1 MFLFIFIYLFLL
13 KYLIKLCFG
22 NYKKSFSSY
31 FFIPLIFLKGDN
43 ILDILLL
50 ILSSCSAIHH
60 SVRCDSP
67 IFHKITHLLDSM
79 AIVFITSYLLF
90 KYFNINTIY
99 NLINST
105 IISLFS
111 FYIDNKYNNRSIKK
125 IIILI
130 CYSIFIYNYG
140 IYGIILSLT
149 HIYFFK
155 KGKYWDTINFYRYSW
170 HFTSAFIFFL
180 MINIIY

>member
-13 KYLIKLCFG
+13 KYLIQICLG

-31 FFIPLIFLKGDN
+31 FFIPLIFLNGDN
-43 ILDILLL
+43 IVDILLL
-50 ILSSCSAIHH
+50 ILSFCSAVHH

-67 IFHKITHLLDSM
+67 FFHKITHLLDS
-79 AIVFITSYLLF
+79 AVIVFITSYFLF
-90 KYFNINTIY
+90 KYFDINTIY
-99 NLINST
+99 NLINSS
-105 IISLFS
+105 IITLFS
-111 FYIDNKYNNRSIKK
+111 LYIDNKYNNRSIKK

-130 CYSIFIYNYG
+130 CYTIFSYNYG
-140 IYGIILSLT
+140 IYGIIISL
-149 HIYFFK
+149 INVYFFK
-155 KGKYWDTINFYRYSW
+155 KGKYWDKFNFYRYSW